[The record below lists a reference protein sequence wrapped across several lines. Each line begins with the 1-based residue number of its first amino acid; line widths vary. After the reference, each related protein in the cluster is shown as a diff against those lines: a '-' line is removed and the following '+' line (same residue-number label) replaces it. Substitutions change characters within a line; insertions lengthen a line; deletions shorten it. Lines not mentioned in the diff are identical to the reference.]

1 MLNLLKYLFMPP
13 KSPGIFRREFIRNTA
28 TLISGYTFTQ
38 IIAVLI
44 YFILSRIYT
53 PADFGLFGLYM
64 SIVSITGI
72 ISTGKYEMAI
82 MLPKKDEDAVN
93 LLGLIVTLT
102 VLFSLILLLPVVL
115 LNRLIS
121 IMLGNEEISVWL
133 YFIPLSTLL
142 VGLFQGLKVYS
153 NRLKEYRI
161 ITAANVGQ
169 SLTNSAGK
177 LVIGP
182 VFPGPA
188 GLVVGSV
195 LGEFTGTAI
204 FTGRYLKKI
213 KTSLGLIK
221 WKRIKV
227 LSKEYIL
234 FPKFN
239 MLQSVI
245 NNFSG
250 SLPIFIFSSYFTSA
264 ITGLFTMGY
273 TIIYRPVNMVATAFY
288 QVMAQR
294 IIEKYNQG
302 DRIYPDIKRF
312 LYGLLKLITLPFL
325 LVALFAPF
333 IFRIALGSDWEEAG
347 KYTQI
352 IIPWFFT
359 TCLAMPLSF
368 IPDMF
373 RQQKKAMILD
383 LVKFILRG
391 ISMVIG
397 VLKNDVYLGLMLF
410 SSVSTL
416 MIMYSLLWYI
426 SIIRK
431 SEREKIK
438 PEGENLE
445 MGERV
450 LE

>member
-1 MLNLLKYLFMPP
+1 MPI
-13 KSPGIFRREFIRNTA
+13 KLTGIFRGEFLKNTA
-28 TLISGYTFTQ
+28 TLISGYTFVQ

-53 PADFGLFGLYM
+53 PADFGLFGLYL

-82 MLPKKDEDAVN
+82 MLPKKDEDAMN
-93 LLGLIVTLT
+93 LLGFIGFIA
-102 VLFSLILLLPVVL
+102 VLFSVILLFPVII
-115 LNRLIS
+115 LNAPICKL
-121 IMLGNEEISVWL
+121 LGNEKISVWL
-133 YFIPLSTLL
+133 YFIPFSTLL

-153 NRLKEYRI
+153 NRFKDYRN
-161 ITAANVGQ
+161 ITTANVGQ

-177 LVIGP
+177 LAIGP

-195 LGEFTGTAI
+195 LGELTGAAI
-204 FTGRYLKKI
+204 FIGRFLKREKTNLGQMKWERMKI
-213 KTSLGLIK
+213 
-221 WKRIKV
+221 
-227 LSKEYIL
+227 LSKEYNL

-250 SLPIFIFSSYFTSA
+250 SLPIFVFSSYFTPA
-264 ITGLFTMGY
+264 ITGFFTMGY

-288 QVMAQR
+288 QVLAQR
-294 IIEKYNQG
+294 TIEKNNQG
-302 DRIYPDIKRF
+302 LRLYPDIKKF
-312 LYGLLKLITLPFL
+312 LYGLLKLVTIPFL
-325 LVALFAPF
+325 LVALFAPA
-333 IFRIALGSDWEEAG
+333 IFRIALGSEWEEAG
-347 KYTQI
+347 KYAQI
-352 IIPWFFT
+352 ITPWFFA

-373 RQQKKAMILD
+373 RKQKKAMILD
-383 LVKFILRG
+383 LIKFILRG

-397 VLKNDVYLGLMLF
+397 VVKNDVYLGLMLF
-410 SSVSTL
+410 STASTV

-431 SEREKIK
+431 SEKQKGNSPEQGVLRE
-438 PEGENLE
+438 EE
-445 MGERV
+445 MSQMP
-450 LE
+450 